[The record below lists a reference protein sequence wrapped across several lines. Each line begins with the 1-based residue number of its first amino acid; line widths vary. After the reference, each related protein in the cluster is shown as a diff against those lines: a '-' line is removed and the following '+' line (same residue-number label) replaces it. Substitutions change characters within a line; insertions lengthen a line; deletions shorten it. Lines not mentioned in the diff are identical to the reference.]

1 MSFHYCIPCPAC
13 GDGCGPCG
21 LCACRRDPRPK
32 SYGVGDDLCSEL
44 QVVQPAIYTALELSS
59 FSVEVR
65 LDSDYDDPQRPETD

>member
-1 MSFHYCIPCPAC
+1 
-13 GDGCGPCG
+13 
-21 LCACRRDPRPK
+21 
-32 SYGVGDDLCSEL
+32 VGDDLCSEL